1 MQFDPGMEYRP
12 DWGEGKGLD
21 NRLLRPGP
29 GGPNSRPLH
38 PPVQGLRSVGGG
50 VGLNPGGGGI
60 LGPIRP
66 GVGGARQGVGG
77 VGGGPGVPGGILPP
91 PRGGPGGV
99 GVGVGGVPGGG
110 KKPEPPS

>member
-99 GVGVGGVPGGG
+99 GV
-110 KKPEPPS
+110 